1 MPCILQIIIERYK
14 LLPQQLRK
22 KKLPILQYDPRKM
35 YTEDFVT
42 ATKGKTVLIVG
53 HSNTTPVFAN
63 KILGKEQ
70 YKNMMIMTM
79 QASIL
84 LLWLEQKEQVGS
96 KYWNKITFLQPTAC
110 AD

>member
-1 MPCILQIIIERYK
+1 
-14 LLPQQLRK
+14 
-22 KKLPILQYDPRKM
+22 M

-70 YKNMMIMTM
+70 YKNMDDHDN
-79 QASIL
+79 ASLYIVTVVGTKRTSRIEV
-84 LLWLEQKEQVGS
+84 LE
-96 KYWNKITFLQPTAC
+96 
-110 AD
+110 